1 MYFPNMISK
10 IMTNP
15 TIHFKINIPKVEY
28 FQQKQQRP
36 TLHAYLI
43 SNSSAFEPCVFELKW
58 EHFNQVHEF
67 KCVKGTFSGVLD
79 DEMVLAFDF
88 YVETENSNG
97 VWCRMHRGLGNVF
110 LKDAFKNISKNK
122 KKRNDKKVRTKL
134 INAWAH
140 TTLGNI
146 EVDFTE
152 VLNTYDFSFKNER
165 KMFFEDTGE
174 EKRITDRMIH
184 LIKSEMGLF
193 GEGSYTLRATNSFL
207 KRVHAPLFNGRI
219 APMPG
224 FGYVMNSTTLPA
236 TDAWFYRYYSHAK
249 ERLGISDDFVK
260 TAVRKQFNRK
270 TSGLVD
276 GFHDCCLLLTTMVSL
291 TAACYPYE
299 SDFFVQ
305 NGSKKPF
312 ESFDNVFVRRAG
324 DCEDFARGMHFVLS
338 TFQERKIDRNKWGSM
353 YYLQRVA
360 NLYLSGIIL
369 AEVSTP
375 QHGGVVNIF
384 KSRQAHMYTQ
394 IFPVKYFIDNI
405 TIKHEEQKDYK
416 KFEDIKNA
424 FDHRSWMD
432 QLRVYVIEGT
442 APVQPFSSIESMAGE
457 LDPLKQE
464 FEVRSVRTLNPSLP
478 KGVSRE
484 FRPAWSVMKDGFYKN
499 CAHMYTD
506 YFIRKGANVGSF
518 AFFDDQKSSYGVDL
532 QQVLQTTGF
541 SFIPHQFFTNED
553 VELIKFLLKF
563 ESPFPSLKWDRTS
576 SSSLIQ
582 GKQLDVINHFI
593 TRIKAVNAG
602 KKSETDLYND
612 FFIQSPY
619 QISNDQFDRIFDFFQ
634 QRTVRQE
641 LYLEGFDKE
650 SVIFRVRAFGIR

>member
-1 MYFPNMISK
+1 MNDPV
-10 IMTNP
+10 
-15 TIHFKINIPKVEY
+15 IHFKVNIPKVEY

-36 TLHAYLI
+36 TIHAYVI
-43 SNSSAFEPCVFELKW
+43 SKSYNHQPCTYRLEW
-58 EHFNQVHEF
+58 SHFNERLEYR
-67 KCVKGTFSGVLD
+67 CVKGVLPRVLD
-79 DEMVLAFDF
+79 DETVLAFDF
-88 YVETENSNG
+88 YVQTQNSNG
-97 VWCRMHRGLGNVF
+97 VWCRMHRGLANVF
-110 LKDAFKNISKNK
+110 LKDAFNNMKEE
-122 KKRNDKKVRTKL
+122 KKVRAKL
-134 INAWAH
+134 VNAWAN
-140 TTLGNI
+140 TTFGNI
-146 EVDFTE
+146 EVDFTQLLSTHE
-152 VLNTYDFSFKNER
+152 FSFKNER
-165 KMFFEDTGE
+165 KMFFEDATE

-193 GEGSYTLRATNSFL
+193 GQGSYTLRATNNFL
-207 KRVHAPLFNGRI
+207 KRVHAPLFNGRVS
-219 APMPG
+219 PMPG

-236 TDAWFYRYYSHAK
+236 TDAWFFRYYSHAK
-249 ERLGISDDFVK
+249 ERLGLTDDFVK
-260 TAVRKQFNRK
+260 QKIREQFKND
-270 TSGLVD
+270 TSSIVD

-299 SDFFVQ
+299 SDFFVH

-338 TFQERKIDRNKWGSM
+338 TFQERKIDKQRWGGM

-369 AEVSTP
+369 AEVTTP
-375 QHGGVVNIF
+375 QHGGALNIF

-394 IFPVKYFIDNI
+394 IFPIKYFIDNI
-405 TIKHEEQKDYK
+405 TIKHEDKKDYK
-416 KFEDIKNA
+416 GFEQIKA
-424 FDHRSWMD
+424 GFDHRSWMD
-432 QLRVYVIEGT
+432 MLRVYVIEGT
-442 APVQPFSSIESMAGE
+442 APVQPFTSLDSMAGE

-464 FEVRSVRTLNPSLP
+464 FEIKSLRTLNSSMP
-478 KGVSRE
+478 KGLARE
-484 FRPAWSVMKDGFYKN
+484 FRPRWSVVKDDFYKN

-518 AFFDDQKSSYGVDL
+518 AFYDDQKSSYGVDL
-532 QQVLQTTGF
+532 QQVLHTSGF

-553 VELIKFLLKF
+553 VELIKFLLTF
-563 ESPFPSLKWDRTS
+563 ESPFPELKWDRTS

-593 TRIKAVNAG
+593 TKMRAANAD
-602 KKSETDLYND
+602 KTSKTDLYND

-619 QISNDQFDRIFDFFQ
+619 QMSHDDFDRIYDFFQ

-650 SVIFRVRAFGIR
+650 SVIFRVRAFGIK